1 MKFENINEIIL
12 SLLLWI
18 TSNTDYGNITVNPK
32 VQFLVQSELAELACN
47 RPCEIIAY
55 TPKDSK
61 EKIYLS
67 KNINPTE
74 DVCDRGVLLHE
85 LIHIYQNN
93 EDAYAD
99 YDEKTRKHMMEME
112 ALVLQ
117 NRYLSTFGKKILYS
131 RGFAGKFKNRGKNDL
146 YC

>member
-18 TSNTDYGNITVNPK
+18 TSNTDYGNISVNPK

-61 EKIYLS
+61 EKSIY
-67 KNINPTE
+67 P
-74 DVCDRGVLLHE
+74 
-85 LIHIYQNN
+85 
-93 EDAYAD
+93 
-99 YDEKTRKHMMEME
+99 
-112 ALVLQ
+112 
-117 NRYLSTFGKKILYS
+117 KILIQLKMYVIEVYY
-131 RGFAGKFKNRGKNDL
+131 FMN
-146 YC
+146 

>member
-18 TSNTDYGNITVNPK
+18 ASNTDYGDITVNPK
-32 VQFLVQSELAELACN
+32 VQFLVQSELAELACS

-74 DVCDRGVLLHE
+74 AKNMVMYNKLTE
-85 LIHIYQNN
+85 FN
-93 EDAYAD
+93 ESAKKYLVIKF
-99 YDEKTRKHMMEME
+99 EKK
-112 ALVLQ
+112 
-117 NRYLSTFGKKILYS
+117 
-131 RGFAGKFKNRGKNDL
+131 
-146 YC
+146 